1 MKTELIDVSPT
12 RKEIKIEI
20 EPEAVRTA
28 FDNVS
33 RKYAKGAQVAGF
45 RKGNAPLEVVR
56 LRYREEIQQETL
68 QEIVTSRVTEAIR
81 QSGLTPLVEPE
92 IHLEDQ
98 QNLKLN
104 GSMAV
109 GLHVHIQV
117 MPEIPTPEY
126 KGLEAVRRVK
136 PTGDGEVDRFIDERR
151 REQASLIPVEG
162 RKSQEGDTVIV
173 DLEGTFENEPE
184 AEPIRAE
191 DLEITLGDAS
201 IEKSFTDNLAGVEAD
216 EEKKFTVTYEPNFS
230 SPALAGKTVNYRAKI
245 KSVGAV
251 ELPEADDEWAKSL
264 GEDFESID
272 DLRSKLRADLEKHS
286 TGSADAKV
294 QNELIAKLIE
304 RHAFEVPDALIES
317 QSRNLLN
324 NFAQDLQQ
332 RGVDLQ
338 KVEKEFIEMAYTQ
351 MRVQAE
357 RDVRGAMLLEKVAEM
372 ENIEVSGDEVAAEIE
387 RMAQY
392 YRTTP
397 EEIRKSLTEQGSEA
411 NIASNLRTRKAV
423 DAIFKN
429 AKITDGEWIDESR
442 QNANEITGE
451 SSAES
456 EEEEASENVPKEKK
470 PKAEKKKPAAKSAT
484 AASEEKSSEPKPA
497 KKAAAKK
504 DKTA

>member
-28 FDNVS
+28 YDNVS
-33 RKYAKGAQVAGF
+33 RKYARGAQVAGF
-45 RKGNAPLEVVR
+45 RKGNAPLDVVR
-56 LRYREEIQQETL
+56 LRYKEEIKQETL
-68 QEIVTSRVTEAIR
+68 QELLAEKVAEAIR
-81 QSGLTPLVEPE
+81 QHDLTPLVQPDL
-92 IHLEDQ
+92 HLDDAE
-98 QNLKLN
+98 NLKLN
-104 GSMAV
+104 GSQPLV
-109 GLHVHIQV
+109 LHAHVEI

-136 PTGDGEVDRFIDERR
+136 PLEDGEVERFIDERR

-162 RKSQEGDTVIV
+162 RKSRTGDTVIV
-173 DLEGTFENEPE
+173 DLEGAFENEPD

-191 DLEITLGDAS
+191 DLEIALGDAS
-201 IEKSFTDNLAGVEAD
+201 IEKSFTDNFTDVEAD
-216 EEKKFTVTYEPNFS
+216 EEKEFTVTYEPNFS

-251 ELPEADDEWAKSL
+251 ELPEADDEWVRSL
-264 GEDFESID
+264 GEDFESMD
-272 DLRSKLRADLEKHS
+272 DLRAKLRADLEKHS

-294 QNELIAKLIE
+294 QNELITRLIE
-304 RHAFEVPDALIES
+304 NHAFEVPDALIES

-351 MRVQAE
+351 MRSQAE

-387 RMAQY
+387 RMAHY

-397 EEIRKSLTEQGSEA
+397 EEIRKSLTEQGGEA

-429 AKITDGEWIDESR
+429 ARITDGEWIDESQATR
-442 QNANEITGE
+442 ET
-451 SSAES
+451 AEKKS
-456 EEEEASENVPKEKK
+456 TEKAEEEKASEDAPKEKK
-470 PKAEKKKPAAKSAT
+470 PKAEKNKPAAKSAA
-484 AASEEKSSEPKPA
+484 AASEETSSEPKPE